1 MSEYQF
7 YEFKTVNR
15 ILTRTE
21 RDEIDTWSSRQKS
34 TSTGA
39 KYIYN
44 YGSFKKNPEKCLLG
58 YFDMMLHHTNYGCRQ
73 IMFKF
78 PSKLVDLNA
87 LREYEYNFNDEGDYE
102 HSITISKQGEYV
114 VINIEENLEE
124 GFDEWVECEDTLGGI
139 TSLWTD
145 IVNCDYRSLYLI
157 WVHFAQMAIEYEV
170 LEDDLEEPPIPAGL
184 KKITGALSEF
194 AEFWDI
200 SPDLITAAGK
210 ASPDD
215 TTPELDFKKAV
226 SLLSDAEKSAFL
238 LKFLQDE
245 PQTKTFLIKRLE
257 TLSGAA
263 PPQYSATKRTIQDIV
278 DSESE
283 VTKQRLKEEREI
295 AEAKRR
301 TELQNMVKKEDEM
314 WANVYENLDRQIA
327 SSYDNAVKLLID
339 LKELAAFL
347 GKNDAFNS
355 KLNAIKIKY
364 GRSAA
369 FTKRLLKAQL

>member
-15 ILTRTE
+15 ILTRAE

-44 YGSFKKNPEKCLLG
+44 YGSFKKNPEKCLLD

-78 PSKLVDLNA
+78 PLKLVDLSA

-102 HSITISKQGEYV
+102 HNITIRKQGEYI

-124 GFDEWVECEDTLGGI
+124 GYDDWVDCEDTLGSI
-139 TSLWTD
+139 TTLWTD
-145 IVNCDYRSLYLI
+145 IVNGDYRCLYLI

-170 LEDDLEEPPIPAGL
+170 LEDDVEEPPLPAGL

-194 AEFWDI
+194 AEFWRI

-210 ASPDD
+210 ASPAN
-215 TTPELDFKKAV
+215 TTPELDFKKALP
-226 SLLSDAEKSAFL
+226 LLSDVEKSAFL

-257 TLSGAA
+257 TLSGA
-263 PPQYSATKRTIQDIV
+263 PPQYSTSKRTIQDIL
-278 DSESE
+278 DSENE
-283 VTKQRLKEEREI
+283 VIIQRVKAEREA

-314 WANVYENLDRQIA
+314 WAKVYENLDRQIA

-347 GKNDAFNS
+347 GKNDAFKS
-355 KLNAIKIKY
+355 KFNDIKAKY

-369 FTKRLLKAQL
+369 LTKRLIKAQL

>member
-15 ILTRTE
+15 ILTRAE
-21 RDEIDTWSSRQKS
+21 RAEIDTWSSRQKS

-44 YGSFKKNPEKCLLG
+44 YGSFKKNPEKCLLD
-58 YFDMMLHHTNYGCRQ
+58 YFDIMLHHTNYGCRQ

-78 PSKLVDLNA
+78 PSKLVDLSA

-102 HSITISKQGEYV
+102 HNITISKQGEYI

-124 GFDEWVECEDTLGGI
+124 GFDEWVECEDTLGSI

-145 IVNCDYRSLYLI
+145 IVNGDYRCLYLI
-157 WVHFAQMAIEYEV
+157 WVHFAQMAIENEV
-170 LEDDLEEPPIPAGL
+170 LEDDFEEPPLPAGL

-194 AEFWDI
+194 AEFWSI

-210 ASPDD
+210 ASLDD
-215 TTPELDFKKAV
+215 TATEFDFKKAI
-226 SLLSDAEKSAFL
+226 SLLSDVEKSAFL

-245 PQTKTFLIKRLE
+245 PQTKIFLIKRLE
-257 TLSGAA
+257 TLSGAT
-263 PPQYSATKRTIQDIV
+263 PPQYSASKRTIQDTL
-278 DSESE
+278 DSENE
-283 VTKQRLKEEREI
+283 VTKQRVKEEREV

-301 TELQNMVKKEDEM
+301 TELQNMVKKEE
-314 WANVYENLDRQIA
+314 AKNSLRA
-327 SSYDNAVKLLID
+327 LL
-339 LKELAAFL
+339 LCELCV
-347 GKNDAFNS
+347 
-355 KLNAIKIKY
+355 
-364 GRSAA
+364 RS
-369 FTKRLLKAQL
+369 